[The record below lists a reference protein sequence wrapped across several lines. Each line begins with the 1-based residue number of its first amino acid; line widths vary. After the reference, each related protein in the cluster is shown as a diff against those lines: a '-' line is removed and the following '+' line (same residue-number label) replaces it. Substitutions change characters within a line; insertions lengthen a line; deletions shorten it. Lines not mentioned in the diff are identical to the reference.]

1 MFNRLLSIHG
11 RFMMQQQEILCLKSV
26 TLKYSDAIAVKNLD
40 ISVYSGEILGLL
52 GPNGCGKSTT
62 LNAIAGNHALE
73 SGCILLDGQSQTQQP
88 LSYRAQ
94 IGFVPQELAFYE
106 ELSPYSNLSF
116 FGRLYGIQGNKLSQ
130 RISEVL
136 SLVKLDDRANMPAI
150 GFSGGMKRRLNLA
163 CALMHKPKLLLLDEP
178 TVGLD
183 PPSREAV
190 FSCLDQLRN
199 EGCAIV
205 YTTHYIEE
213 VVRICNRVGF
223 MAQGSM
229 LFHGTLKEFQSHIF
243 SKARGKAPNI
253 RTPNYIYEEAL
264 EESHSEQS
272 MLRKKQAEET
282 YSLEQYL
289 LELSEIKAA

>member
-1 MFNRLLSIHG
+1 
-11 RFMMQQQEILCLKSV
+11 MMQQQEILCLKSV

-62 LNAIAGNHALE
+62 LNAIAGNHSLE
-73 SGCILLDGQSQTQQP
+73 SGCILLDGQSQAQQP

-116 FGRLYGIQGNKLSQ
+116 FGRLYGIHGNKLSQ

-136 SLVKLDDRANMPAI
+136 SLVKLEDRANVPAI

-183 PPSREAV
+183 PSSREAV

-199 EGCAIV
+199 DGCAIV

-223 MAQGSM
+223 MAQGSL
-229 LFHGTLKEFQSHIF
+229 LFHGTLKEFKAHIF
-243 SKARGKAPNI
+243 SKSRPKVPSTQ
-253 RTPNYIYEEAL
+253 TPNYIYEEDL
-264 EESHSEQS
+264 EDSFREQS
-272 MLRKKQAEET
+272 LLRKKQAEET
-282 YSLEQYL
+282 YSLEKYL

>member
-1 MFNRLLSIHG
+1 MAH
-11 RFMMQQQEILCLKSV
+11 QELLCLKSV
-26 TLKYSDAIAVKNLD
+26 SLKYRDTIAVKNLD
-40 ISVYSGEILGLL
+40 LTANQGEILGLL

-62 LNAIAGNHALE
+62 LNAIAGNHELD
-73 SGCILLDGQSQTQQP
+73 SGCILLDGQSHTQHP

-106 ELSPYSNLSF
+106 ELSPIANLRF
-116 FGRLYGIQGNKLSQ
+116 FGKIYGIHGNDLSQ
-130 RISEVL
+130 RIAEVL
-136 SLVKLDDRANMPAI
+136 DLVRLEDRANIPAN

-163 CALMHKPKLLLLDEP
+163 CALIHKPKLLLLDEP

-190 FSCLDQLRN
+190 FSCLHKLRE

-213 VVRICNRVGF
+213 VVRLCNKVGF
-223 MAQGSM
+223 MAQGSL
-229 LFHGTLKEFQSHIF
+229 LFHGTLKEFQARIIK
-243 SKARGKAPNI
+243 KASARKINAT
-253 RTPNYIYEEAL
+253 TPNYIYEEDL
-264 EESHSEQS
+264 NSSQS
-272 MLRKKQAEET
+272 DQSLLRKNQAEET

>member
-1 MFNRLLSIHG
+1 MAH
-11 RFMMQQQEILCLKSV
+11 QELLCLKSV
-26 TLKYSDAIAVKNLD
+26 GLKYRDNLAVKNLD
-40 ISVYSGEILGLL
+40 LAVYPGEILGLL

-62 LNAIAGNHALE
+62 LNAIAGNHELD
-73 SGCILLDGQSQTQQP
+73 SGCILLDGQSHTQQP

-116 FGRLYGIQGNKLSQ
+116 FGKLYGVQGCILSQ

-136 SLVKLDDRANMPAI
+136 KLVRLEDRANIPAF

-163 CALMHKPKLLLLDEP
+163 CALIHKPKLLLLDEP

-190 FSCLDQLRN
+190 FSCLHKLR
-199 EGCAIV
+199 EDGCAIV

-213 VVRICNRVGF
+213 VVRLCNKVGF
-223 MAQGSM
+223 MAQGSL
-229 LFHGTLKEFQSHIF
+229 LFHGTLNEFQAQIIK
-243 SKARGKAPNI
+243 KASIKKNNPAH
-253 RTPNYIYEEAL
+253 PNYIYEEDGKAL
-264 EESHSEQS
+264 QS
-272 MLRKKQAEET
+272 DQSLLRKSQAEET
-282 YSLEQYL
+282 HSLEQYL